1 MGPFLCSALARR
13 AQAVQPKAVSLMDVK
28 EILVAVASSGLATWI
43 NTTRGAFA
51 VVEAL
56 HVIATAT
63 VFGTILIVDLRLL
76 GLPTTTRRFTA
87 IAGETLGWTWAAFS
101 LAAVTGP
108 LLFTTN
114 PAFYF
119 GNFEFRAKMLL
130 LLLAGIN
137 MAVFEFHTIKTVALW
152 DIGKSP
158 PASAKLAG
166 TLSLVLWL
174 SVITFGRLIGFA
186 ASAMQDPFATL

>member
-1 MGPFLCSALARR
+1 
-13 AQAVQPKAVSLMDVK
+13 MDVK

-56 HVIATAT
+56 HVIAIVT

-76 GLPTTTRRFTA
+76 GWPTTTRRLTA
-87 IAGETLGWTWAAFS
+87 VAGETLGWTWAAFG
-101 LAAVTGP
+101 LAATTGS

-114 PAFYF
+114 PVFYF
-119 GNFEFRAKMLL
+119 GNFEFRTKMVL
-130 LLLAGIN
+130 LLLAGVN
-137 MAVFEFHTIKTVALW
+137 MAVFEFYTIKTVALW
-152 DIGKSP
+152 DIDKSP

>member
-1 MGPFLCSALARR
+1 
-13 AQAVQPKAVSLMDVK
+13 MDVK

-56 HVIATAT
+56 HVIATVT

-101 LAAVTGP
+101 LAAITGP

-114 PAFYF
+114 PVFYF
-119 GNFEFRAKMLL
+119 WNFEFRAKILL

-152 DIGKSP
+152 DLGKSP

>member
-114 PAFYF
+114 PVFYF

-130 LLLAGIN
+130 LLLAGVN
-137 MAVFEFHTIKTVALW
+137 MAVFEFYTIKTVALW
-152 DIGKSP
+152 DLGKSP
-158 PASAKLAG
+158 PASARLAG
-166 TLSLVLWL
+166 TLSLLLWL

>member
-1 MGPFLCSALARR
+1 
-13 AQAVQPKAVSLMDVK
+13 MDVK
-28 EILVAVASSGLATWI
+28 EVLVALASSALPTWI

-51 VVEAL
+51 VIEAL
-56 HVIATAT
+56 HVIAIAI
-63 VFGTILIVDLRLL
+63 VFGTIFVVDLRLL
-76 GLPTTTRRFTA
+76 GLPATTRRFTEV
-87 IAGETLGWTWAAFS
+87 AGETLRCTWPAFG
-101 LAAVTGP
+101 LAAITGS

-114 PAFYF
+114 PVFYF

-130 LLLAGIN
+130 LVLAGIN
-137 MAVFEFHTIKTVALW
+137 MAVFQFHTVKTVALW

-158 PASAKLAG
+158 PAAARLAG
-166 TLSLVLWL
+166 TLSLVIWL

>member
-1 MGPFLCSALARR
+1 MSKYGALSLLCTSWKRPRQSSRR
-13 AQAVQPKAVSLMDVK
+13 QYPLMDVK
-28 EILVAVASSGLATWI
+28 ELLVAVASSGLATWI

-76 GLPTTTRRFTA
+76 GLPTTARRFTA
-87 IAGETLGWTWAAFS
+87 VAGEPLRWTWAAFS
-101 LAAVTGP
+101 LAAITGP

-114 PAFYF
+114 PVFYF

-158 PASAKLAG
+158 PGSAKPAG
-166 TLSLVLWL
+166 TPSLGLWL
-174 SVITFGRLIGFA
+174 RVITFGRPVGV
-186 ASAMQDPFATL
+186 SA

>member
-1 MGPFLCSALARR
+1 MSNYGALSLLCISWKRPRQSSRR
-13 AQAVQPKAVSLMDVK
+13 QYPMMDGK
-28 EILVAVASSGLATWI
+28 ELLVAVASSGLATWI

-76 GLPTTTRRFTA
+76 GLPTTARRFTA
-87 IAGETLGWTWAAFS
+87 VAGETLRWTWAAFS
-101 LAAVTGP
+101 LAVITGP

-114 PAFYF
+114 PVFYF

-130 LLLAGIN
+130 MLLAGVN
-137 MAVFEFHTIKTVALW
+137 MAVFEFYTIKTVA
-152 DIGKSP
+152 
-158 PASAKLAG
+158 
-166 TLSLVLWL
+166 
-174 SVITFGRLIGFA
+174 
-186 ASAMQDPFATL
+186 

>member
-1 MGPFLCSALARR
+1 
-13 AQAVQPKAVSLMDVK
+13 MDVK
-28 EILVAVASSGLATWI
+28 ELLVAVASSGLATWI

-56 HVIATAT
+56 HVIATVT

-76 GLPTTTRRFTA
+76 GLPTTTRRFTVV
-87 IAGETLGWTWAAFS
+87 AGETLRWTWAAFS
-101 LAAVTGP
+101 LPAITGP

>member
-1 MGPFLCSALARR
+1 MGPFVCSALARR

-56 HVIATAT
+56 HVIAIVT

-76 GLPTTTRRFTA
+76 GLPTTARRFTA
-87 IAGETLGWTWAAFS
+87 VAGETLRWTWAAFG
-101 LAAVTGP
+101 LAAITGP

-114 PAFYF
+114 PVFYF

-130 LLLAGIN
+130 MLLAGVN
-137 MAVFEFHTIKTVALW
+137 MAVFEFYTIKTVALW

-158 PASAKLAG
+158 PGSAKPAG
-166 TLSLVLWL
+166 TPSLGLWL
-174 SVITFGRLIGFA
+174 RVITFGRPVGVS
-186 ASAMQDPFATL
+186 ASAMQDPFAAL

>member
-1 MGPFLCSALARR
+1 
-13 AQAVQPKAVSLMDVK
+13 MDVK
-28 EILVAVASSGLATWI
+28 ELLVAVASSGLATWI

-87 IAGETLGWTWAAFS
+87 IAGETLRWTWAAFT
-101 LAAVTGP
+101 LAAITGP

-114 PAFYF
+114 PVFYF

-137 MAVFEFHTIKTVALW
+137 MAIFEFHTIKTVALW
-152 DIGKSP
+152 DIGKPP
-158 PASAKLAG
+158 PASAKIAG
-166 TLSLVLWL
+166 ALSLVLWL
-174 SVITFGRLIGFA
+174 SVIAFGRLIGFA
-186 ASAMQDPFATL
+186 ASTTQDPFATL

>member
-1 MGPFLCSALARR
+1 
-13 AQAVQPKAVSLMDVK
+13 MDVK
-28 EILVAVASSGLATWI
+28 EVLVALASSAFPTWI

-51 VVEAL
+51 VIEAL
-56 HVIATAT
+56 HVIAIAT
-63 VFGTILIVDLRLL
+63 VFGTIFVVDLRLL
-76 GLPTTTRRFTA
+76 GLPATTRRFTEV
-87 IAGETLGWTWAAFS
+87 AGETLRCTWAAFG
-101 LAAVTGP
+101 LAAMTGS

-114 PAFYF
+114 PVFYF

-137 MAVFEFHTIKTVALW
+137 MAVFQFHTVKTVALW

-158 PASAKLAG
+158 PAAARLAG
-166 TLSLVLWL
+166 TLSLVIWL

-186 ASAMQDPFATL
+186 ASAMQDPFAAL

>member
-1 MGPFLCSALARR
+1 
-13 AQAVQPKAVSLMDVK
+13 MDVR
-28 EILVAVASSGLATWI
+28 ELLAAVASSGLGTWM
-43 NTTRGAFA
+43 NTARGAFA

-76 GLPTTTRRFTA
+76 GLPTTTRRFTVV
-87 IAGETLGWTWAAFS
+87 AGETLRWTWTAFM
-101 LAAVTGP
+101 LAVITGS

-114 PAFYF
+114 PVFYF
-119 GNFEFRAKMLL
+119 GNFEFCTKMLL

-137 MAVFEFHTIKTVALW
+137 MAIFELHTIKTVGLW

-158 PASAKLAG
+158 PASAKIAG
-166 TLSLVLWL
+166 ALSLALWL